1 MVANAIKNLPTGKA
15 SVSNDILVSII
26 KETIDAYFPKLTQIM
41 NDCLRN
47 NFFPDIPK
55 NAEITSYFKKGD
67 KGEKENYRQVSILS
81 NFSKDFAR
89 LICNQLNE
97 FIETKFSKFFPGF
110 RKNHNTQYTLLRMI
124 ENWKAQLNK
133 RNKIGVIIMGLS
145 TAFDTLNHN
154 LLIEKPKAYGINLN
168 AALFKK
174 SYLPNR
180 YQRFKTGD
188 SFSEWGRIIA
198 GIPQGSILDPCSLI
212 PS

>member
-1 MVANAIKNLPTGKA
+1 
-15 SVSNDILVSII
+15 
-26 KETIDAYFPKLTQIM
+26 M
-41 NDCLRN
+41 NDCLKN

-67 KGEKENYRQVSILS
+67 KSEKENYRQVSILS
-81 NFSKDFAR
+81 NFSKVFAR

-97 FIETKFSKFFPGF
+97 FIETKFFTGF

-124 ENWKAQLNK
+124 KNWKAQLNK
-133 RNKIGVIIMGLS
+133 RKKIGVIIMDLS
-145 TAFDTLNHN
+145 KAFDTLNHN
-154 LLIEKPKAYGINLN
+154 LLIAKPKACGINLN
-168 AALFKK
+168 AALFIK
-174 SYLPNR
+174 SYLTNR

-188 SFSEWGRIIA
+188 SFNEWERIIA